1 MSMGFS
7 EFTLR
12 LGAEPRSRDPEFLR
26 ARTST
31 PEHRDAALRADR
43 FEALLEHAMAVDAPP
58 FLLDR
63 LHAIPQEAP
72 RPSSGERDRRPSRWW
87 PLAVAASL
95 IIAVGAAGL
104 VWRMN
109 THWASVPDYVV
120 DHYRHDGASVLAR
133 AGEKAANDVG
143 SMLAEF
149 GVEAT
154 PALAGIVRVI
164 KNCPTPDG
172 KGVHMV
178 IATEEG
184 LVTLIYMPGTT
195 VTDGELVAFDDR
207 EAMLVALQRGSAV
220 LIGTESQE
228 LGGLHSLVQ
237 ASLVPLAR
245 AT

>member
-1 MSMGFS
+1 MSMDFS

-31 PEHRDAALRADR
+31 PEFCDAALQADR

-63 LHAIPQEAP
+63 LQAIPREAP
-72 RPSSGERDRRPSRWW
+72 RPGKRERERRQARWR

-95 IIAVGAAGL
+95 FIAAGAAGL
-104 VWRMN
+104 LWRMN
-109 THWASVPDYVV
+109 PHWASVTDYVV

-133 AGEKAANDVG
+133 ASGQVPEDMG

-154 PALAGIVRVI
+154 PALAGIVRFT

-178 IATEEG
+178 IATEKG
-184 LVTLIYMPGTT
+184 LVTLIYMPGTS
-195 VTDGELVAFDDR
+195 VADGERVAFDDK

-220 LIGTESQE
+220 IIGTESQE
-228 LGGLHSLVQ
+228 LAGLHSLVQ